1 MWEEGF
7 ASPQNATG
15 EPFRVAPGSYRRNHG
30 ELPMCRRTEC
40 PDCKKP
46 SYAGC
51 GRHIDQVLGDV
62 PPAERCRCREA
73 KKGSESA
80 APGVADVLRRF
91 LGV

>member
-7 ASPQNATG
+7 ARPQNATG
-15 EPFRVAPGSYRRNHG
+15 EPFRVAPALPAKPRRAAHVSSYRAPR
-30 ELPMCRRTEC
+30 LQ
-40 PDCKKP
+40 KP

-73 KKGSESA
+73 KGSESA
-80 APGVADVLRRF
+80 ALASRTSSAAPGV
-91 LGV
+91 